1 MSVHPSSPT
10 RHRCRGAS
18 TMSPLRASIV
28 LLAAATVLLAG
39 LTPRASAASPVPIEK
54 LSTSQRASTAPDS
67 TVVKVN
73 ATLTTTLGVLRTAH
87 KAREQAHVDAKS
99 KGAAA
104 GTSLKA
110 KPLRIERLSK
120 TAAKVVPTVGHV
132 GPGFGPSSTPAPY
145 PIVRVGGYI
154 DPGLLL
160 NSSTT
165 VVEPSSSYA
174 SAPADMRAFCS
185 AAQASACAYLPPNVY
200 LVPSGSNLVDE
211 DPFIPGAQCTQE
223 GGTYDGNLCYFAYPY
238 QVVVNFNPGNYQI
251 ASSASCNPPWQ
262 YQIDVHGAII
272 ISLAGN
278 TIPHS
283 TGANATCIVRVTI
296 GP

>member
-1 MSVHPSSPT
+1 MSGHPS
-10 RHRCRGAS
+10 
-18 TMSPLRASIV
+18 LRRLGTVGIT
-28 LLAAATVLLAG
+28 LALILLAG
-39 LTPRASAASPVPIEK
+39 PAPRAFAASTVPIEK

-67 TVVKVN
+67 TVVIVN
-73 ATLTTTLGVLRTAH
+73 SKLTTTLGVLRAAH
-87 KAREQAHVDAKS
+87 KAREQAHVDAKAT
-99 KGAAA
+99 GAAA
-104 GTSLKA
+104 GHSLKA
-110 KPLRIERLSK
+110 KPLRIERVSK
-120 TAAKVVPTVGHV
+120 TAANAVPIVGHA
-132 GPGFGPSSTPAPY
+132 GPVFGPSSSPAPY

-211 DPFIPGAQCTQE
+211 DTFIPGAQCTQE
-223 GGTYDGNLCYFAYPY
+223 GGTYDGILCYFAYPY
-238 QVVVNFNPGNYQI
+238 QVVVNFSPGNYQI

-278 TIPHS
+278 VIPHS
-283 TGANATCIVRVTI
+283 SGANATCIVRVTV